1 VREGPK
7 LEISL
12 AIHETIVKGQFMG
25 DTINLPAREHEHP
38 MPIHPPDFGPAIS
51 PTLTLTESEKQKDAE
66 DMTDVELVGHVENKP
81 RPVGKEL
88 LSLIPYLRE
97 ARSRYGHPGRRVPI
111 AGQPTFTEWIRK
123 NIGVSDRHVRRLLAA
138 TKEPSEHFRERE
150 LEQGPKQ
157 QKRDEAMWQAC
168 RIAHAILGLDEADEC
183 DPSGVQRRAALTAL
197 AHQFLH
203 GAHRKPI
210 PVIVRAKPL
219 QQADIRGL
227 YRIILMCFEMQF
239 DQVFKSLADEAR
251 REALSL
257 FTEQIADRY
266 NGVKPDSSL
275 EPPGSP

>member
-1 VREGPK
+1 MDPPEYRHQRSTRSTVAGSDERTK
-7 LEISL
+7 LNTS
-12 AIHETIVKGQFMG
+12 V
-25 DTINLPAREHEHP
+25 NAR
-38 MPIHPPDFGPAIS
+38 
-51 PTLTLTESEKQKDAE
+51 
-66 DMTDVELVGHVENKP
+66 
-81 RPVGKEL
+81 
-88 LSLIPYLRE
+88 
-97 ARSRYGHPGRRVPI
+97 
-111 AGQPTFTEWIRK
+111 
-123 NIGVSDRHVRRLLAA
+123 
-138 TKEPSEHFRERE
+138 

-251 REALSL
+251 R
-257 FTEQIADRY
+257 
-266 NGVKPDSSL
+266 
-275 EPPGSP
+275 

>member
-1 VREGPK
+1 MDIPGGVCPLRVSPHSQNGSAR
-7 LEISL
+7 ISAS
-12 AIHETIVKGQFMG
+12 AI
-25 DTINLPAREHEHP
+25 DTFDGCWQR
-38 MPIHPPDFGPAIS
+38 
-51 PTLTLTESEKQKDAE
+51 
-66 DMTDVELVGHVENKP
+66 
-81 RPVGKEL
+81 
-88 LSLIPYLRE
+88 
-97 ARSRYGHPGRRVPI
+97 
-111 AGQPTFTEWIRK
+111 RK
-123 NIGVSDRHVRRLLAA
+123 NQV
-138 TKEPSEHFRERE
+138 EHFRERE
-150 LEQGPKQ
+150 LEQAPKQ
-157 QKRDEAMWQAC
+157 KKRDEAMWQAC

-266 NGVKPDSSL
+266 NGVKP
-275 EPPGSP
+275 